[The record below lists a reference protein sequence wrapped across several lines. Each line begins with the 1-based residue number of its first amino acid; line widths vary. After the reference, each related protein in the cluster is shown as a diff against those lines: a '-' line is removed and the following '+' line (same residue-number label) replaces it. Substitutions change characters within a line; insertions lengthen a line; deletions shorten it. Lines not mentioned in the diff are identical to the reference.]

1 MALGPFEIA
10 VEQIEALGLRFTP
23 FVNRLLAIEWR
34 AAGLGGATL
43 TISSQENVADG
54 GVDAAT
60 RDAVAAG
67 WIPAGST
74 AWQFKRTNLDPKEC
88 ERELRRATWAHEF
101 LRQGGSYVLVLGK
114 GLTDERIVARREKL
128 VAVAIELG
136 LLSLDDPNRIR
147 VYDGNRL
154 AQWASEHPSL
164 VISGLAGG
172 PGNVAIDHVEW
183 SNRLVHRGIWT
194 PDPKRATAIAS
205 LIATIKTVGVVDI
218 RVQGESG
225 VGKTRLVL
233 EALRDP
239 ELSPLVAYVDTPT
252 DVSGE
257 LLRHLLNEGRSVV
270 LVIDDCPA
278 DAHAKLTERLPS
290 GTSSKLITI
299 GQSGPATT
307 PTPIVDVEPMTPTDV
322 ENYLKANFAS
332 LSPEARR
339 FIAAHSKGNLRWTI
353 VLAQRVPETAQAAEL
368 ITRNDINAFIE
379 AVLPEGRDF
388 LSSTALAL
396 LDRVGWDGELRYQLE
411 TLAAFVGRPIEE
423 MEAVGEELERRGLL
437 SRHGRYRAVEPHPL
451 AVFLAAEAW
460 RSQAGRIVGDLLPKL
475 DEETALSLF
484 QRVADLGRFEPAQSV
499 LPALLGDAGPFAS
512 LETIE
517 RLGVGR
523 LLTQLAIVLPEQVTL
538 HLSEQI
544 ESESL
549 DRLRGYSRLRRDLVW
564 TLEKLAWHRAT
575 FESSANSLLRLALA
589 ETESYANNA
598 TGTWVALFGTMLP
611 GTAATPSQRADY
623 LRAVATSGESDVRLL
638 AIKAAAHALIRL
650 EGITVSAELQGG
662 VLVEPRGTPASL
674 GDAYAYH
681 LAALEVIE
689 ALSRDNESSVARG
702 AEGALIGS
710 LRTVLGEPQAGPR
723 LVDILAGLHGDS
735 LGGVRAEVDR
745 LLRIYSRARPDD
757 TAMVERLQSVL
768 DRLPRANR
776 MDRVR
781 VLAGTQRWDSEEGT
795 LQAELDELIANL
807 DSPEMD
813 ALLQLLTG
821 EVPAA
826 WEIGHAVAGRRDSES
841 HLKGLLTVFRVNPAA
856 LPGFLT
862 RRVEAGNKDAFDEFQ
877 DGDVADALDAGGRVF
892 VAVRGPATQRA
903 KDRIFNELVGIP
915 VANGAFLVFGW
926 HRNLTTQDVAKLLD
940 LWIPRIA
947 TQSDYNAAI
956 DWLNLA
962 LHGKEGVPRAL
973 RSRALKLLLLRTQYR
988 ELAQQQW
995 DWARLAENFIDSN
1008 APALAKIILDGID
1021 PGGAMIH
1028 ETDEDA
1034 RVLTECA
1041 RHAPAPV
1048 WLEVANRLQ
1057 AGSWRIQ
1064 MEVGEWLLEAIPSEV
1079 VSAWIGDDVNRA
1091 RIVAPIAPVKGSSP
1105 PPLTRYLL
1113 EHFSN
1118 DSKVTAALLGTYMAG
1133 VWMGDESAHLAGQI
1147 EELNGWR
1154 KDSALALPIRRW
1166 ASDAI
1171 DYLGQRMAT
1180 AKEREAEERL

>member
-1 MALGPFEIA
+1 MAVGPFEIA

-23 FVNRLLAIEWR
+23 FVNRLLVIEWR
-34 AAGLGGATL
+34 AAGLSGSDL
-43 TISSQENVADG
+43 TISRQENVADG

-60 RDAVAAG
+60 RGAVAVG

-74 AWQFKRTNLDPKEC
+74 AWQFKRANLDPKEC
-88 ERELRRATWAHEF
+88 DRELRRATWAHDF
-101 LRQGGSYVLVLGK
+101 LRQGGSYVLVVGK
-114 GLTDERIVARREKL
+114 GLTDKMRVARHERL
-128 VAVAIELG
+128 LAVAIELG
-136 LLSLDDPNRIR
+136 LLSQDDQDRLR
-147 VYDGNRL
+147 VYDGNML
-154 AQWASEHPSL
+154 ARWASEHPSL

-172 PGNVAIDHVEW
+172 PGNVAIDHAEW

-194 PDPKRATAIAS
+194 PDPKRTTAVAA
-205 LIATIKTVGVVDI
+205 LIARIKTGGVVDI

-233 EALRDP
+233 EALRDQ
-239 ELSPLVAYVDTPT
+239 ELSALVAYVDTPPSL
-252 DVSGE
+252 SGE
-257 LLRHLLNEGRSVV
+257 LRRHLLNEGRSVI
-270 LVIDDCPA
+270 LVVDDCPA
-278 DAHAKLTERLPS
+278 DVHAKLTEQLPS

-299 GQSGPATT
+299 GQTGPATT
-307 PTPIVDVEPMTPTDV
+307 PTPIVDVEPMAPADV

-332 LSPEARR
+332 LSAEARR
-339 FIAAHSKGNLRWTI
+339 FIAAYSKGNLRWTI

-388 LSSTALAL
+388 LSSTVLAL

-411 TLAAFVGRPIEE
+411 TLAAFVGRPTEE
-423 MEAVGEELERRGLL
+423 LEAVGEELERRGLL
-437 SRHGRYRAVEPHPL
+437 TRHGRYRAVEPHPL

-460 RSQAGRIVGDLLPKL
+460 RNQAGRIVGDLLPRL
-475 DEETALSLF
+475 DEGTALSLF

-499 LPALLGDAGPFAS
+499 LPVVLGDAGPFAN
-512 LETIE
+512 LRTIE

-523 LLTQLAIVLPEQVTL
+523 LLTQLAIVLPDQVTL

-549 DRLRGYSRLRRDLVW
+549 DSLRGYSSLRRDLVW

-575 FESSANSLLRLALA
+575 FESAANSLLRLALA

-623 LRAVATSGESDVRLL
+623 LRAVARSSESDVRLL
-638 AIKAAAHALIRL
+638 AIKAATHALIRL

-662 VLVEPRGTPASL
+662 VLVEPRGSPATY
-674 GDAYAYH
+674 GDAHAYH
-681 LAALEVIE
+681 IAAVDVLEAI
-689 ALSRDNESSVARG
+689 SRDNHSTVARA
-702 AEGALIGS
+702 AEDALVGS
-710 LRTVLGEPQAGPR
+710 LRTLLDEPQVGPR
-723 LVDILAGLHGDS
+723 LVEILAGFRGDS
-735 LGGVRAEVDR
+735 LWRVRAEVDR
-745 LLRIYSRARPDD
+745 LLRIYSRAKPDD
-757 TAMVERLQSVL
+757 TAMAERLQSVL
-768 DRLPRANR
+768 DRLPIASR

-781 VLAGTQRWDSEEGT
+781 VLAMTQRWEAEEGK

-807 DSPEMD
+807 DSQEVD
-813 ALLQLLTG
+813 TLLQLLMS

-826 WEIGHAVAGRRDSES
+826 WEIGHALAGRADSE
-841 HLKGLLTVFRVNPAA
+841 GLLKDLLRVFRTNPAA

-862 RRVEAGNKDAFDEFQ
+862 RRVEAGNKAAFDEFQ
-877 DGDVADALDAGGRVF
+877 DSAVANALDPSGRVF
-892 VAVRGPATQRA
+892 VAVRGPATKPA
-903 KDRIFNELVGIP
+903 KNRIFNELVSIP

-926 HRNLTTQDVAKLLD
+926 RRHLATQDIAKLLD
-940 LWIPRIA
+940 IWLPRIA
-947 TQSDYNAAI
+947 TQSDYNGAI

-962 LHGKEGVPRAL
+962 LHGKPGVPKSL
-973 RSRALKLLLLRTQYR
+973 RTRTLKLVMLRAQYP
-988 ELAQQQW
+988 ELSQQQW
-995 DWARLAENFIDSN
+995 DWARLAESFIGSH
-1008 APALAKIILDGID
+1008 ALALAKVILDGID

-1028 ETDEDA
+1028 EADEDA
-1034 RVLTECA
+1034 RVLTQCA
-1041 RHAPAPV
+1041 QHAPAPV
-1048 WLEVANRLQ
+1048 WIEVANRLQ

-1064 MEVGEWLLEAIPSEV
+1064 MEVGEWLLDAVPSDV

-1091 RIVAPIAPVKGSSP
+1091 RLVAPVAPVKGSSP
-1105 PPLTRYLL
+1105 PALTRYLL
-1113 EHFSN
+1113 EQFGN
-1118 DSKVTAALLGTYMAG
+1118 DSKVRAALLGTYMAG

-1154 KDSALALPIRRW
+1154 KDSTVALPIRKW

-1171 DYLGQRMAT
+1171 DYLEQRRAI